1 LLVVDQHSQIASHFA
16 TQSPGSTTAKETSP
30 DWTLATIGAPAR
42 RIWETGDFTREAS
55 NIESNPLKNSAFRG
69 RRTHRA
75 DAIDPF
81 FLFACFVEW
90 ERHEDAGAGWE
101 LVSAAQS
108 SHSDTRAHARALLAQ
123 SRHLGGTGSGSESAS
138 TSRSGLSSGE
148 DEMKTPY
155 DIEITD
161 HCCECRSSAVGF
173 FCDFSEGPLCSLNEI
188 SHRSTLPA
196 GAILFVEGQAP
207 RGMFIL
213 CSGQVN
219 LSTTSRE
226 GKLLILKTAE
236 AGEAVGL
243 SAAIS
248 GMGYETTAETATPCQ
263 LNFIERKHLVELMQ
277 MYAEVGIQAAHCLS
291 RDYHAAYRD
300 IHDLILTRS
309 STGKLARL
317 LLSQSREQESE
328 TSEIRIPGV
337 MTHEE
342 MGQRI
347 GASRETVTRLLSELK
362 RRQLIRSDGP
372 RLVIRDRMG
381 LEALAV

>member
-1 LLVVDQHSQIASHFA
+1 MLAVNPLASIDSRFSP
-16 TQSPGSTTAKETSP
+16 QSPDNAIPKESGCSAIPRRDIDDRSAWSPGYSDAEPSTLLHHRKKPVSRS
-30 DWTLATIGAPAR
+30 R
-42 RIWETGDFTREAS
+42 RLHRVAAVD
-55 NIESNPLKNSAFRG
+55 PL
-69 RRTHRA
+69 
-75 DAIDPF
+75 
-81 FLFACFVEW
+81 FLFACYVEW
-90 ERHEDAGAGWE
+90 ERHENPSAGWE
-101 LVSAAQS
+101 LLSAAQS
-108 SHSDTRAHARALLAQ
+108 SHSDTRAHGRALLAH
-123 SRHLGGTGSGSESAS
+123 SRQLGGAGSSSESPEA
-138 TSRSGLSSGE
+138 TRPQSSSEE

-155 DIEITD
+155 DLEITD
-161 HCCECRSSAVGF
+161 HCCECNSSGVGF

-196 GAILFVEGQAP
+196 GAILCVEGQSP
-207 RGMFIL
+207 RGMFIV
-213 CSGQVN
+213 CSGRVN

-263 LNFIERKHLVELMQ
+263 LNFIERKHLLELMH
-277 MYAEVGIQAAHCLS
+277 MYTEVGMQAAHCLS

-317 LLSQSREQESE
+317 LLSQSPDQDSE
-328 TSEIRIPGV
+328 TSEFRIPGA

-362 RRQLIRSDGP
+362 RRQLIRSDGAT
-372 RLVIRDRMG
+372 LVIRDRVG